1 MSNQSG
7 SADQTTDGVGSSE
20 NQNEVNLRDRSERDL
35 FKWKAQ
41 AKELEKKAQ
50 DLEAKLR
57 ERELEEEE
65 KKGNLTKVLDEYKE
79 KNRLLETTLKQKDFA
94 FARNNII
101 SNVKQ
106 EAIKAGCKDPDAFVR
121 LLGKEKID
129 LVSVDESYNPSL
141 DDVKSILNEGMKTY
155 EHIGLFGKSVNMV
168 NGLPTKDPNVTVK
181 KKPMSEMSKEELIA
195 LAKSMK

>member
-1 MSNQSG
+1 MSESTSGGATDQTSGASNQN
-7 SADQTTDGVGSSE
+7 QE
-20 NQNEVNLRDRSERDL
+20 NVNPFQKDM
-35 FKWKAQ
+35 FKFKEQARQAQ
-41 AKELEKKAQ
+41 AEAEELKR
-50 DLEAKLR
+50 KLR

-141 DDVKSILNEGMKTY
+141 EDVKSILNEGMKTY
-155 EHIGLFGKSVNMV
+155 EHIGLFSKGVNMV
-168 NGLPTKDPNVTVK
+168 NGLPTKEPNVTVK
-181 KKPMSEMSKEELIA
+181 KKPMSEMTKEELIA